1 MFLVPFWG
9 DSKPTCLPQDWG
21 GKGLWHGG
29 RRNRALPQGAD
40 NGVLDNCDG
49 GRGQMDNTAKCELS
63 MSLSLCTRHQ
73 QQGCLSCIAYI
84 FISHV

>member
-1 MFLVPFWG
+1 MGRGFG
-9 DSKPTCLPQDWG
+9 MEAG
-21 GKGLWHGG
+21 GTGLCHRG
-29 RRNRALPQGAD
+29 RAMVRGPAP
-40 NGVLDNCDG
+40 GVLDNCDG

-84 FISHV
+84 VISHV